1 MILTLLAAATASKRP
16 SLAAAAV
23 AFALSLAATGASH
36 AADADAPSDGPADA
50 SAHEGYYYPAITS
63 TETYKSRA
71 RVLDGS
77 DRRRRLQFVG
87 AMTVS
92 QLAAP
97 YPPPYLLFAKGDGA
111 EKLIIVGM
119 QDGWL
124 DTPYRMRALL
134 AMFTQ
139 AARQTPVLRDYG
151 VDDLFTFYDLARL
164 LGFAQIT
171 ITDGRQIAHRVVLE

>member
-1 MILTLLAAATASKRP
+1 MIPTHLAAAVSMRLLLAAVIVP
-16 SLAAAAV
+16 LAAAGTAR
-23 AFALSLAATGASH
+23 
-36 AADADAPSDGPADA
+36 AADTAAPTADASALEAGTPDV
-50 SAHEGYYYPAITS
+50 SAHEGYYYPAVTS

-71 RVLDGS
+71 RVLDDN
-77 DRRRRLQFVG
+77 DRRRRLEFVTL
-87 AMTVS
+87 MTAS
-92 QLAAP
+92 QLAA
-97 YPPPYLLFAKGDGA
+97 PYLLFAKGDDA

-139 AARQTPVLRDYG
+139 VARQTPLFRDYA

-164 LGFAQIT
+164 IGFAQIT
-171 ITDGRQIAHRVVLE
+171 VTDGRQFAHRIVLE

>member
-1 MILTLLAAATASKRP
+1 MIPTHLAAAVSMRLLLAAVIVP
-16 SLAAAAV
+16 LAAAGTAR
-23 AFALSLAATGASH
+23 AADTAAP
-36 AADADAPSDGPADA
+36 AADASAPDV
-50 SAHEGYYYPAITS
+50 SAHEGYYYPAVTS

-71 RVLDGS
+71 RVLDDN
-77 DRRRRLQFVG
+77 DRRRRLEFVTLIT
-87 AMTVS
+87 AS

-97 YPPPYLLFAKGDGA
+97 YPPPYLLFAKGDDA

-139 AARQTPVLRDYG
+139 IARQTPLFRDYA

-164 LGFAQIT
+164 IGFAQIT
-171 ITDGRQIAHRVVLE
+171 VTDGRQFTHRITLE